1 MGHTPYGYK
10 IEGGK
15 AVIDEGAA
23 RQVRQIF
30 EYYLDGESLTT
41 AASKAGLKMFHGGV
55 SRMLK
60 NLHYLGDDYYPAII
74 DRETFD
80 KVEAERLQ
88 RAESLGRIREPEGQ
102 EKIEVP
108 VSFRTRQAEQKY
120 DDPFQ
125 QAEYAYSLIESE
137 G

>member
-15 AVIDEGAA
+15 AVIDEEAA
-23 RQVRQIF
+23 GQVRQIF
-30 EYYLDGESLTT
+30 GYYLAGESLTT
-41 AASKAGLKMFHGGV
+41 AAGKTGLKMFHGGV

-60 NLHYLGDDYYPAII
+60 NPHYLGDDYYPAII

-80 KVEAERLQ
+80 RAEAERLQ

-108 VSFRTRQAEQKY
+108 VSFHIRQAERKY
-120 DDPFQ
+120 DDPFL
-125 QAEYAYSLIESE
+125 QAEYAYSMIESE

>member
-1 MGHTPYGYK
+1 MMRRQQTRYG
-10 IEGGK
+10 
-15 AVIDEGAA
+15 
-23 RQVRQIF
+23 RF

-41 AASKAGLKMFHGGV
+41 AAGKAGLKMFHGGV

-60 NLHYLGDDYYPAII
+60 NPHYLGDDYYPAII

-80 KVEAERLQ
+80 KVEAERLR

-108 VSFRTRQAEQKY
+108 VSFRARQAERKY
-120 DDPFQ
+120 DDPFL